1 VPTLEQDRAKF
12 ALAQIH
18 SVKDLSTSGKF
29 KTNLLKLPARLH
41 NNGLG
46 QTVAFYLAAG
56 AEEPEAKICQWLGDW
71 LSSPG
76 QPYADLRGNGSLI
89 AWITGS
95 LPVFEQGAD
104 AEVLY
109 RRASAEARALAT
121 WLKRFAEAFIEGSG
135 TND

>member
-1 VPTLEQDRAKF
+1 MPTLEQDRAKF
-12 ALAQIH
+12 ALARIQ
-18 SVKDLSTSGKF
+18 SVRDLSTSGKF

-56 AEEPEAKICQWLGDW
+56 ADEPEAEICRWLGEW
-71 LSSPG
+71 LSSTG
-76 QPYADLRGNGSLI
+76 QPYADLRGNGSFI
-89 AWITGS
+89 EWITGS
-95 LPVFEQGAD
+95 LSVFEQGAD

-121 WLKRFAEAFIEGSG
+121 WLKRFAEAFIEGSA
-135 TND
+135 TDD